1 MSAISVPVR
10 SRVLRV
16 SSSGM
21 SSTTIKTCFSLV
33 RETPLVQNFV
43 VVSSQT
49 VNALYHKY
57 IASLKPEQ
65 QPLIVGAVEVLS
77 GLSVAVD
84 IPVPD
89 AKGPQH
95 NKLAFFILM
104 FGGYARVTIYFS

>member
-1 MSAISVPVR
+1 MVR
-10 SRVLRV
+10 RRHWYR
-16 SSSGM
+16 
-21 SSTTIKTCFSLV
+21 I
-33 RETPLVQNFV
+33 
-43 VVSSQT
+43 SSQT

-89 AKGPQH
+89 AKGPQR

>member
-21 SSTTIKTCFSLV
+21 SS
-33 RETPLVQNFV
+33 TPLVQNFV

-89 AKGPQH
+89 AKGPQR

>member
-1 MSAISVPVR
+1 MSAISVPGPQQVPVPPGIQQR
-10 SRVLRV
+10 HVQYDNKDLLFL
-16 SSSGM
+16 GQ
-21 SSTTIKTCFSLV
+21 
-33 RETPLVQNFV
+33 ETPLVQNFV

-89 AKGPQH
+89 AKGAAQ
-95 NKLAFFILM
+95 
-104 FGGYARVTIYFS
+104 

>member
-16 SSSGM
+16 SSSG
-21 SSTTIKTCFSLV
+21 I
-33 RETPLVQNFV
+33 
-43 VVSSQT
+43 SSQT

-89 AKGPQH
+89 AKGPQR